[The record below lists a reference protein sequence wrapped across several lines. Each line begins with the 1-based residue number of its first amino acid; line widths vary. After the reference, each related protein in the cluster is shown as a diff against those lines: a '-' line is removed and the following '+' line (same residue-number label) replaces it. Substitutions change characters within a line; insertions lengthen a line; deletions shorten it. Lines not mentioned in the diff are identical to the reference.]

1 MHDASGISVGWC
13 SGWQAAVDSTARQW
27 VDILIVAAE
36 EAVRNRMML
45 ALAYDAALRRE
56 ERCALRTD
64 DLDPAHRTLRIRA
77 ETTKNRLDRI
87 VPYSAP
93 TGALLS
99 DYLAHRARLGRA
111 ERIADSVGVPP
122 QSRAAVEPVDV
133 VDGGATD
140 RTGRRCAAVLHAHH
154 TASVFDGSGP
164 DGLRSPCDRDLP
176 GASRHGLNAAI
187 YRLSRLDLADN
198 LGRDVDHGH
207 PNRAW

>member
-1 MHDASGISVGWC
+1 MTRRASAWVGAPVGKLPWIP
-13 SGWQAAVDSTARQW
+13 TARQW

-93 TGALLS
+93 TGVLLS

-122 QSRAAVEPVDV
+122 QSRAAVEPVDA

-154 TASVFDGSGP
+154 PASVFDGSGP